1 MIDLNWHHFGKDKD
15 GQLGEDETFKLIQD
29 LQPKSKLDHA
39 GFHKVFKLYDNN
51 NDGEFDK
58 EELAILLQK
67 IHGPVAVFSQDKI
80 VANMIEN
87 LKQLIIDNN
96 VAKVFKG
103 SEADRIVWVEKVLKE
118 TIEGNWVIF
127 DDDKNGAM
135 DQ

>member
-1 MIDLNWHHFGKDKD
+1 M
-15 GQLGEDETFKLIQD
+15 
-29 LQPKSKLDHA
+29 
-39 GFHKVFKLYDNN
+39 
-51 NDGEFDK
+51 
-58 EELAILLQK
+58 AILLQK

-80 VANMIEN
+80 VTNMIEN

-103 SEADRIVWVEKVLKE
+103 SEADRIVWVENVLKE
-118 TIEGNWVIF
+118 IIEGNWVIF